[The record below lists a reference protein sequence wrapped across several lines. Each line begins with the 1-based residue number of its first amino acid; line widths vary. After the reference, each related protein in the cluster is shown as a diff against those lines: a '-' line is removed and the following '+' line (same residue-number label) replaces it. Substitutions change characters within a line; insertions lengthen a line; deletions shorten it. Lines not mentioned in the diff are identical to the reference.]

1 MPCPKQRP
9 RARAGPLCPKHPVS
23 PASPHG
29 AGSPPA
35 TCRDRARGTPGIPSP
50 AGMLVPS
57 ISPLY
62 QGTAGIVPSWEVFL
76 HRPAPGISPAVLP
89 DPSLAVA
96 VSLCWWLLGIQR
108 RGLAAR
114 SSCNLLCIHPAD
126 AGSCFVLY
134 KCLFCTKHLPAAAS
148 TALGFTLL
156 SLTPLEG
163 SKLYSAQPHPI
174 PSAPWEQ
181 TLD

>member
-1 MPCPKQRP
+1 MPGLAPCVP
-9 RARAGPLCPKHPVS
+9 RA
-23 PASPHG
+23 PHAPCEPPRG
-29 AGSPPA
+29 SSPPA

-50 AGMLVPS
+50 AGMLVLS

-62 QGTAGIVPSWEVFL
+62 QGTAGIIPSREVFL

-108 RGLAAR
+108 QGLAAQ

-134 KCLFCTKHLPAAAS
+134 KCLFCTEHLPAAAS
-148 TALGFTLL
+148 SALGFTLL